1 MKKTIVF
8 LAAVLQLS
16 IMVVG
21 QSTLSGKIIDTEKHA
36 IANAHIFI
44 TNSDTILVSD
54 ATGYFQIK
62 LSNGAHQ
69 YKITH
74 IEYDTL
80 HNAIAIT
87 KDTTI
92 TITLHGRNFQFDE
105 VTIYG
110 IKSNEKTPLAYTEL
124 KHQELN
130 ENNFGQDMP
139 ILLQNTVSAVAT
151 SDAGNGIGYTS
162 IRIRGSDAT
171 RINITLNGVPFND
184 AESSQSYWVDIP
196 DIALSADAVQVQ
208 RGIGFSTNGSGV
220 FGASVNVFTNQLKEE
235 SEATVSTS
243 LGSFNLF
250 RTNLLFATGRMKNH
264 WFVEGSGSY
273 TNSNGYIDRSSANLR
288 SVFLTF
294 GYQSN
299 NYKSV
304 INIISGKE
312 KTYQSWGGVPKDSLE
327 TNRTFNPYTY
337 ANQTDN
343 YTQTHLQWHHNLFF
357 DNESNWNITLNY
369 TMGKGYYE
377 QLEQQQDLYS
387 FGIGEVTVNDST
399 IYYSDM
405 ITQKWLA
412 NDFYGIMTDYNFL
425 MSNKNKIVL
434 GGAYFKYLGSHYD
447 EVIWSDYGSIGV
459 PPFRYSDN
467 NAVKQDANL
476 FAQWHFYPTNKIE
489 IISDLQWRT
498 INYQFTGFDTELN
511 TVPQTQ
517 FYNFINPKIGLFWN
531 IKENL
536 NSYAYVG
543 YTSKEPNR
551 DDFVNS
557 TINSRPLPE
566 HLLNVE
572 LGVKSNIKG
581 WQIQPN
587 IFFMHYKDQLV
598 LDGSIND
605 VGEYTRVNVPES
617 YRAGLELNVSK
628 QLWSVLDISMFGAL
642 SDNRIKDYTQ
652 YIDNWDNGEQIA
664 ETYSN
669 TMIAF
674 SPQATG
680 GLMINYSFLKGY
692 EMESTTWDAQ
702 INITSRF
709 VGRQYIDNTEDLERS
724 LDPYNSND
732 LTLHINCITQSKN
745 NIGLDFMISNFTNSL
760 YESNAWVYPYFYEG
774 NFQESNGYFPQ
785 AGRAYYLKLSFTI

>member
-1 MKKTIVF
+1 MKKIIV
-8 LAAVLQLS
+8 LLTLVLQLS
-16 IMVVG
+16 IIVVG

-44 TNSDTILVSD
+44 ANTDTILVSD
-54 ATGYFQIK
+54 ASGNFKIK
-62 LSNGAHQ
+62 LNNGLQQ

-80 HNAIAIT
+80 NNSITIA

-92 TITLHGRNFQFDE
+92 TITLHERNFQFDE

-124 KHQELN
+124 KHQTLN
-130 ENNFGQDMP
+130 ENNYGQDMP
-139 ILLQNTVSAVAT
+139 VLLQNTVSAVAT

-196 DIALSADAVQVQ
+196 DIAVSADEVQVQ

-235 SEATVSTS
+235 SEATISTS

-264 WFVEGSGSY
+264 WFLEGSGSY
-273 TNSNGYIDRSSANLR
+273 TNSNGYIDRSFANLR

-294 GYQSN
+294 GYQSD

-304 INIISGKE
+304 FNVISGKE

-377 QLEQQQDLYS
+377 QLEEQQDLNSY
-387 FGIGEVTVNDST
+387 GIEEVTVNDSA

-425 MSNKNKIVL
+425 MSDKNKIVL

-447 EVIWSDYGSIGV
+447 EVIWSEYGSIGV

-467 NAVKQDANL
+467 NAIKQDANL
-476 FAQWHFYPTNKIE
+476 FAQWHFYPTNKLE

-517 FYNFINPKIGLFWN
+517 LYNFINPKIGLFWN

-536 NSYAYVG
+536 NSYAYIG

-566 HLLNVE
+566 HLLNAE
-572 LGVKSNIKG
+572 LGVKTNIKG

-587 IFFMHYKDQLV
+587 IFYMYYKDQLV

-628 QLWSVLDISMFGAL
+628 QLWNVLDISVFGSL

-652 YIDNWDNGEQIA
+652 YIDNWDTGDQITV
-664 ETYSN
+664 TYSN

-674 SPQATG
+674 SPQTTG

-692 EMESTTWDAQ
+692 EISNTIWNAQ
-702 INITSRF
+702 INLISRF
-709 VGRQYIDNTEDLERS
+709 VGRQYIDNTENLERS

-732 LTLHINCITQSKN
+732 LTLRINCITQSKN
-745 NIGLDFMISNFTNSL
+745 NIALDFMISNFTNAL

-774 NFQESNGYFPQ
+774 SFQESNGYFPQ
-785 AGRAYYLKLSFTI
+785 AGIAYYLKLSFTI